1 MYLCWCIPAFTGIV
15 SVVLSPKLSELWQQ
29 SLSRPHLWQA
39 HSGLGFCVHKL
50 SPQSRT
56 ISSQIVA
63 WLTPCL

>member
-50 SPQSRT
+50 SPQSFFPDCCMVDSLSLRF
-56 ISSQIVA
+56 
-63 WLTPCL
+63 